1 MNKSDLISPAYVE
14 EQRRLH
20 AAPEGYGGK
29 GGKWAGPFIQ
39 LVMSIS
45 GQNNPRV
52 SALDYGC
59 GQGSMR
65 REIERLAPDIFV
77 TEYDPAIPGKDGK
90 PSPADW
96 VICTDVFE
104 HFEPEKLE
112 ANLAFLHT
120 LAPRLYVVISL
131 VETAKTLSDGRQAH
145 ILLQSREWWV
155 RELSKRW
162 RVSELTVSN
171 PKPEK
176 QAIFYLSTQ

>member
-1 MNKSDLISPAYVE
+1 MKKTDLISPGYVE
-14 EQRRLH
+14 EQKRLH
-20 AAPEGYGGK
+20 AQPEGYGGK
-29 GGKWAGPFIQ
+29 GGKWAGPFAQ
-39 LVMSIS
+39 LVLSINGS
-45 GQNNPRV
+45 HRNV
-52 SALDYGC
+52 SALDFGC

-65 REIERLAPDIFV
+65 LALEKIAPEIFV

-104 HFEPEKLE
+104 HFEPELLE
-112 ANLAFLHT
+112 ANLAFLES

-155 RELSKRW
+155 RELEKRW

-176 QAIFYLSTQ
+176 QAIFYLSKP